1 MSCTLN
7 TLLTFLWSQILHQ
20 KKSNSFNVSL
30 SVLSFWPTLLAHKLN
45 IFLMLSRLLTPNH
58 PVTSGLDCMCNYLL
72 SGTICLINMSEHLLL
87 SLLKQINAVFPQP
100 WGIINREKKGSYK
113 NTQKLIQWGRS
124 SQHAARQG
132 PLPGP
137 LCLPERLLSSSLLWQ
152 GNRGSPQRLRF
163 KVGFH
168 VNFKKEWDD
177 ACLEKKNNNKP
188 TNQKTHNKVKQQIM
202 ILVESLSSLCVICS
216 SRLSGMGPGSKK
228 IKRRQ
233 RKKKNQEKQTGQDK
247 KKKKKSL
254 ALWHSWA
261 QLLISAL

>member
-1 MSCTLN
+1 MLN
-7 TLLTFLWSQILHQ
+7 S
-20 KKSNSFNVSL
+20 
-30 SVLSFWPTLLAHKLN
+30 
-45 IFLMLSRLLTPNH
+45 LLTPNH

-124 SQHAARQG
+124 SQRAARQG

-137 LCLPERLLSSSLLWQ
+137 IRLPELLLSSSLLWQ
-152 GNRGSPQRLRF
+152 GNGGSPQKLRF

-177 ACLEKKNNNKP
+177 ACLEKKKKEKKKP
-188 TNQKTHNKVKQQIM
+188 NTVKQQIM
-202 ILVESLSSLCVICS
+202 KLVESLSSLCVIRS
-216 SRLSGMGPGSKK
+216 SRLSGMGPGREKLKEGRGKK
-228 IKRRQ
+228 I
-233 RKKKNQEKQTGQDK
+233 RKSKPVRIK
-247 KKKKKSL
+247 
-254 ALWHSWA
+254 
-261 QLLISAL
+261 

>member
-1 MSCTLN
+1 MYHCQLCPSGPLS
-7 TLLTFLWSQILHQ
+7 LLTNW
-20 KKSNSFNVSL
+20 
-30 SVLSFWPTLLAHKLN
+30 
-45 IFLMLSRLLTPNH
+45 IFLMLNSLLTPNH

-113 NTQKLIQWGRS
+113 NTQKLIQWGQS

-137 LCLPERLLSSSLLWQ
+137 LCLPEHLLSSSLLWQ
-152 GNRGSPQRLRF
+152 GNRGGPQKLRF

-177 ACLEKKNNNKP
+177 ALCWEKKPQQSEAADNDIGRVP
-188 TNQKTHNKVKQQIM
+188 VIVMCYTLKQT
-202 ILVESLSSLCVICS
+202 LWDGT
-216 SRLSGMGPGSKK
+216 RKRK

-233 RKKKNQEKQTGQDK
+233 RKKKNQEKQKGQD
-247 KKKKKSL
+247 
-254 ALWHSWA
+254 
-261 QLLISAL
+261 